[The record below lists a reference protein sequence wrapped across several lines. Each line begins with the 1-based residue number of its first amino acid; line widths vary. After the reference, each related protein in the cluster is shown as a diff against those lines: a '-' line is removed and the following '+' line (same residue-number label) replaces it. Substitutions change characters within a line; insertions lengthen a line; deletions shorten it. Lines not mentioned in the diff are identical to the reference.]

1 MRLRYAGRCR
11 MCESEL
17 PAKSDAIYERASRTV
32 RCLTCVSGP
41 EGVGEEPH
49 SGPAELPRPVEPGV
63 PGASARRE
71 YERRHARR
79 EERTRTEHPR
89 LGGLLPA
96 ARPRPPPPPGV

>member
-11 MCESEL
+11 MCEREL
-17 PAKSDAIYERASRTV
+17 AAKSDAIYERASRTV

-41 EGVGEEPH
+41 DVVGDGPH
-49 SGPAELPRPVEPGV
+49 RAPDALPRTVDPGV

-79 EERTRTEHPR
+79 EERIRTEHRR
-89 LGGLLPA
+89 LGGLILAISADPQSTRA
-96 ARPRPPPPPGV
+96 